1 MQDPNQTTPARKAW
15 YQRAMEMALLCK
27 TIASKPSEIPT
38 TRNTTK
44 IWKPADQISNNKHKV
59 RKCSILSVTTSL
71 TRVCLCVP
79 ISSYTYAPVLQ
90 ADVLSSSTS
99 TSRTSIYLRPKPPP
113 PTPHQTLLLGATIAL
128 EGRRVFRGKSL
139 RDDVLMRRFVIEEEA
154 MWQVRRR
161 NEMEVIRRR
170 YGIRSRK
177 QLGPSPLSKMVLA
190 EPEPEPKHEPVS
202 LRGWNVYSL
211 T

>member
-38 TRNTTK
+38 TRNTTT
-44 IWKPADQISNNKHKV
+44 IWKPADQIISNNKHKV
-59 RKCSILSVTTSL
+59 KKCTILSVTTSL

-79 ISSYTYAPVLQ
+79 ISSYTYVPPVLQ
-90 ADVLSSSTS
+90 ADIVSSSTS
-99 TSRTSIYLRPKPPP
+99 TNRTSTSSIYLRAKPPP
-113 PTPHQTLLLGATIAL
+113 PTPHQTLLLGGRAATIAL

-161 NEMEVIRRR
+161 NAMEVIRRR
-170 YGIRSRK
+170 NGIRSRT
-177 QLGPSPLSKMVLA
+177 QLGPSPLSRMVLA
-190 EPEPEPKHEPVS
+190 ES
-202 LRGWNVYSL
+202 
-211 T
+211 